1 MPFARAHALSDEI
14 VIPRSVTCCGFAG
27 DKGFTFPELNASA
40 LSGLKE
46 EVKDYVC
53 GISNSRTRED
63 RFKLSFWI
71 NLLLCI

>member
-1 MPFARAHALSDEI
+1 MSDEI